1 LPEKIRDLS
10 QNLTGFLKPPLP
22 ETKAFYLDKE
32 STMEKMGAAYIMNSD
47 TTSVDDQGGAA
58 KLYREGLEFDTRA
71 KTDVLTEDMPK
82 KASKQAVDPSVMKM
96 AEERDY

>member
-1 LPEKIRDLS
+1 MP
-10 QNLTGFLKPPLP
+10 NNN
-22 ETKAFYLDKE
+22 YNY
-32 STMEKMGAAYIMNSD
+32 GADYIMNSPN
-47 TTSVDDQGGAA
+47 TSVDDAMGSD

-82 KASKQAVDPSVMKM
+82 KMTKAAIDPSVMRM

>member
-1 LPEKIRDLS
+1 
-10 QNLTGFLKPPLP
+10 
-22 ETKAFYLDKE
+22 
-32 STMEKMGAAYIMNSD
+32 
-47 TTSVDDQGGAA
+47 
-58 KLYREGLEFDTRA
+58 LYREGLEFDTRA